1 MKKLDS
7 NYFYDPSRAF
17 YDGGVDYLT
26 REKHRLIVIAETAYA
41 LLVRLSFDVDE
52 TNSKLIT
59 FKKNDIEL
67 DMKLLLEFTQKFTK
81 AKEIN
86 LGNGQYKY
94 ELNYS
99 EEIKNL
105 DGILLKYIDILSN
118 KT

>member
-1 MKKLDS
+1 
-7 NYFYDPSRAF
+7 
-17 YDGGVDYLT
+17 
-26 REKHRLIVIAETAYA
+26 
-41 LLVRLSFDVDE
+41 
-52 TNSKLIT
+52 
-59 FKKNDIEL
+59 
-67 DMKLLLEFTQKFTK
+67 MKLLLEFTQKFTK